1 MNQEDED
8 FDKKEKLEEV
18 VPQSINNAAE
28 VDDELDPVALN
39 KAFIFASWSSVA
51 LVSSIFSHLILM
63 HLTFLAIQLARYHDH
78 SYSSPPL
85 LCLHRLFQGRVDC
98 LGHRWDCLDLLFC
111 HRGGALPSLGESCRF
126 DADCEGNCQ
135 G

>member
-51 LVSSIFSHLILM
+51 LLVIMIILIPLPLFFASTVYSKGGLTVWVIVGIAWTFCSAIAVVLYPLWESRAALTQIVRGIVKDIFTM
-63 HLTFLAIQLARYHDH
+63 
-78 SYSSPPL
+78 
-85 LCLHRLFQGRVDC
+85 
-98 LGHRWDCLDLLFC
+98 
-111 HRGGALPSLGESCRF
+111 GGGKYVAPTTT
-126 DADCEGNCQ
+126 AAA
-135 G
+135 